1 VKPYQEHGPQRHN
14 RPQHHG
20 LGLLDSRLG
29 ISHHRRL
36 DGGGARGAARGGRLG
51 AQREGVGL
59 GDGEHLGGFGGSGVG
74 CAKDGRALRRSS
86 GEVFVGPKPGAQER
100 IRKQVGGLLTQEI
113 LQLLQTLNYKP

>member
-86 GEVFVGPKPGAQER
+86 GEVFVGAKTWGSGTDKEASWRFINSRNPSVVANPK
-100 IRKQVGGLLTQEI
+100 L
-113 LQLLQTLNYKP
+113 